1 MEFIGQKMLVNLFQN
16 KIKNYRGNPPF
27 IQSKLPFLPLP
38 TNSDFSVCSTI
49 NSNNNNNLNNI
60 NKNKNKNT
68 NNNSV
73 NNTNNN
79 RINNNGLNKNNNNL
93 NNNNKNKNKNNLNKK
108 FQFTSSDLFDNEESK
123 SSIPVDRDPLYFILR
138 PENSKKLIIN
148 NHHFNDFTKNLNI
161 LQNELLSLKK
171 ELIPLMPPL
180 RSSFLLSSSKVLYQV
195 QQRLR
200 SMGNIGLKNYN
211 GVSCYKNASFQ
222 CLLKTPLIMINLIP
236 KKKNH
241 EYSKSNNIEEL
252 KSPNNRREKRIRNK
266 NSNRNGNRNSNSKNS
281 NSNSNR
287 NKTKNRKNHLKKNL
301 YGQLLEKKK
310 EKEKEKEKGKVNEK
324 EKGGKKDVHK
334 FIFIKDVDQE
344 FLLTD
349 EFCDSFAVPPIS
361 NIQKTHQKHKKKDLK
376 IQQFSNYRKT
386 ANRSNGYFTELE
398 NNFDLSICFETLV
411 DKYQN
416 ADEHQVVDPQFID
429 RAIRSIGP
437 IFGLRQ
443 QQDAHE
449 FLTFMLNTLF
459 EETKD
464 DNDESLV
471 SDLFSGKLRFSMR
484 CRNCKNIIHK
494 IETVR
499 ILSLPLP
506 IKLKTKKSRNLNAKK
521 EETKGLNNNQDQKY
535 LNSNRNRNNKAVS
548 NNENKPPTNKKKKK
562 VFRDETKKNKS
573 KLMNK
578 CRYNA
583 EDKNRN
589 AHSNKRINLINC
601 FKLFFK
607 KNLLKGEDKVW
618 CSKCKTKTQHLH
630 YSYFDNFPKILIVHL
645 LRFDNNF
652 KKNDIDCEFPIKDL
666 DIGFTSRYKSDR
678 RKSSKHKYN
687 LIGVIQH
694 FGSILSGHYKS
705 ITLDKKTQK
714 FFSFNDSIVKE
725 VKDNKEIYNGAYLL
739 FYERNEMKF

>member
-1 MEFIGQKMLVNLFQN
+1 MDFVGQKMLVNLFQN
-16 KIKNYRGNPPF
+16 KIKNYRTNTSF

-38 TNSDFSVCSTI
+38 TNSDFSVCSTL
-49 NSNNNNNLNNI
+49 NNNNNNNNI
-60 NKNKNKNT
+60 NNTQKNTHKNKN
-68 NNNSV
+68 

-79 RINNNGLNKNNNNL
+79 RITNNGLNKK
-93 NNNNKNKNKNNLNKK
+93 NNNKNKNTKNNLNKK
-108 FQFTSSDLFDNEESK
+108 LQFTSSDLFDNGENK
-123 SSIPVDRDPLYFILR
+123 SSIPFDRDPFDYIS
-138 PENSKKLIIN
+138 PPKNSQKIIIN
-148 NHHFNDFTKNLNI
+148 NHCFYDFTKNLNI

-180 RSSFLLSSSKVLYQV
+180 RSSFILSSCKVLSQV

-236 KKKNH
+236 KKKKH
-241 EYSKSNNIEEL
+241 EFSKSNNIEEL
-252 KSPNNRREKRIRNK
+252 KSPSNTKEKRIRNK
-266 NSNRNGNRNSNSKNS
+266 NRNINR
-281 NSNSNR
+281 NR
-287 NKTKNRKNHLKKNL
+287 NKAKNRKNLMKNNFSGKL
-301 YGQLLEKKK
+301 SKK
-310 EKEKEKEKGKVNEK
+310 EKEKEKIGEKDE
-324 EKGGKKDVHK
+324 HK
-334 FIFIKDVDQE
+334 FIFIQDVEQE

-349 EFCDSFAVPPIS
+349 EFCDSFAVLPIS
-361 NIQKTHQKHKKKDLK
+361 NTQKTHKKPQKKNLK
-376 IQQFSNYRKT
+376 IQQFPNLKKT
-386 ANRSNGYFTELE
+386 TNQSNGYFTELE

-411 DKYQN
+411 DKYQK
-416 ADEHQVVDPQFID
+416 ADEYQVVDPQFVD

-449 FLTFMLNTLF
+449 FLTFILNTLF

-506 IKLKTKKSRNLNAKK
+506 VKPENKKSRNLNTKK
-521 EETKGLNNNQDQKY
+521 EDKKCLNNNTDQQF
-535 LNSNRNRNNKAVS
+535 LNTNKNINNKFV
-548 NNENKPPTNKKKKK
+548 NKNENKLSTKKKKK
-562 VFRDETKKNKS
+562 KIFRDEKKKNKP
-573 KLMNK
+573 KQ
-578 CRYNA
+578 R
-583 EDKNRN
+583 NRGIHDDEN
-589 AHSNKRINLINC
+589 QDRAAHTNKRINLINC

-607 KNLLKGEDKVW
+607 KNLLKGEDKVK
-618 CSKCKTKTQHLH
+618 CSKCKTKAQHLH
-630 YSYFDNFPKILIVHL
+630 YSYFNTFPKILIIHL
-645 LRFDNNF
+645 LRFDNHL
-652 KKNDIDCEFPIKDL
+652 KKNNISCTFPLKNL

-678 RKSSKHKYN
+678 TKSSKHKYN

-705 ITLDKKTQK
+705 ITLDKKTKK

-725 VKDNKEIYNGAYLL
+725 VTNTKEIYNGAYLL